1 MYGLIIHKMGDIPHV
16 FEISAVSLTNNALR
30 LFRQF
35 FFTRAKRSAANSLS
49 RASGINGDLV
59 PKAVVAAARTG
70 ADEVLVRLVREIDA
84 LSYHEVDRR
93 PGVEVG
99 K

>member
-1 MYGLIIHKMGDIPHV
+1 MAP
-16 FEISAVSLTNNALR
+16 
-30 LFRQF
+30 
-35 FFTRAKRSAANSLS
+35 NSLF